1 MQKIFLPNTFLPSDP
16 IENPVSPVI
25 RISLFF
31 IILHFISCTAEKPKL
46 SRNTVLAL
54 GAVSA
59 LNSYNSDCRNYSGKT
74 NPLYTL
80 PDYRQKFL
88 QYRTA
93 SYKNLV
99 IGDSTMDI
107 SSRYSGFLSSNSVS
121 LAVSG
126 NTLCDMAEQY
136 EDILPLTDSF
146 FISTGGGNDL
156 LKKISLDRI
165 ENSANRLFSILK
177 KKAGGKGAVA
187 GIHPTRI
194 DDANR
199 DRVELNRRIQKLAE
213 SYSICFISA
222 ENLIRLDPDGKASQ
236 EDMLD
241 SIHYNENISFAV
253 KSRLSSV
260 CGLTL

>member
-1 MQKIFLPNTFLPSDP
+1 
-16 IENPVSPVI
+16 
-25 RISLFF
+25 
-31 IILHFISCTAEKPKL
+31 
-46 SRNTVLAL
+46 
-54 GAVSA
+54 
-59 LNSYNSDCRNYSGKT
+59 
-74 NPLYTL
+74 
-80 PDYRQKFL
+80 
-88 QYRTA
+88 
-93 SYKNLV
+93 
-99 IGDSTMDI
+99 MDI

-241 SIHYNENISFAV
+241 SIHYNENISLAV